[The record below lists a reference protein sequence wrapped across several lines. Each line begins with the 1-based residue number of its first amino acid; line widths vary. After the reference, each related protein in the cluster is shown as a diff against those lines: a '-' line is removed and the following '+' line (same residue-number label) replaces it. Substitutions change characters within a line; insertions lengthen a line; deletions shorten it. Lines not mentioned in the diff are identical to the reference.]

1 MDRTAI
7 SEMLTARDMQTLL
20 QVDRSTIYRMAEA
33 GQLPAIKVGKQWR
46 FPGDQVERWLQE
58 RATTRAPSAQSAA
71 SSLLEGAPLQDDLAA
86 LLPLQC
92 VQLIQDLFAELSGVM
107 VVITDLEGNPV
118 TEVSRPCGLFCAISR
133 VPHAIRACISS
144 WHALGAMP
152 ELEARLL
159 PTSLGL
165 LCTRGLVR
173 IGNELKG
180 MVIMGGIAPDD
191 WPPPPEEIQVIA
203 AHHGVDADLLAA
215 HIHEVYYLDA
225 TRRAQLLQTVQRIAD
240 VIAHIA
246 NERWKLMEKLAVIA
260 QLTR

>member
-1 MDRTAI
+1 MP
-7 SEMLTARDMQTLL
+7 EMLTARDMQALL

-46 FPGDQVERWLQE
+46 FPGDRVEQWLRE
-58 RATTRAPSAQSAA
+58 RASTRVPAAPA
-71 SSLLEGAPLQDDLAA
+71 SPLPILDGAPVQGDLAT

-92 VQLIQDLFAELSGVM
+92 VQLIQDLFAELCGVM
-107 VVITDLEGNPV
+107 VVVTDLEGNPI
-118 TEVSRPCGLFCAISR
+118 TEVSQPCGLFCAVSQ
-133 VPHAIRACISS
+133 VPHAVRTCVAS
-144 WHALGAMP
+144 WYALGATP

-165 LCTRGLVR
+165 LCVRGLVR

-191 WPPPPEEIQVIA
+191 WPPPPEEIQAIA
-203 AHHGVDADLLAA
+203 ARHGVDVDLVAA
-215 HIHEVYYLDA
+215 HIHEVYYVDA
-225 TRRAQLLQTVQRIAD
+225 AQRVRLVHLVQRIAD

-246 NERWKLMEKLAVIA
+246 NERRTMMEKLAIIA

>member
-1 MDRTAI
+1 MP
-7 SEMLTARDMQTLL
+7 EMLTARDMEALL

-33 GQLPAIKVGKQWR
+33 AQLPAIKVGKQWR
-46 FPGDQVERWLQE
+46 FPSDQVERWLRE
-58 RATTRAPSAQSAA
+58 RIITRAPEAQTITSMLPNGMP
-71 SSLLEGAPLQDDLAA
+71 SKDDLAA

-107 VVITDLEGNPV
+107 VVVTDLEGNPI
-118 TEVSRPCGLFCAISR
+118 TEISQPCGLFCAVSR
-133 VPHAIRACISS
+133 VPHAIRTCVAS
-144 WHALGAMP
+144 WQALGTTP

-165 LCTRGLVR
+165 LCVRGLVR

-180 MVIMGGIAPDD
+180 MVIVGGIAPDD
-191 WPPPPEEIQVIA
+191 WPPPPEEIRAIA
-203 AHHGVDADLLAA
+203 ARHGVDADLLAA

-225 TRRAQLLQTVQRIAD
+225 AQRIRLVHMVQRIAD

-246 NERWKLMEKLAVIA
+246 NERRSLTERLAAIA

>member
-1 MDRTAI
+1 MP
-7 SEMLTARDMQTLL
+7 EMLTARDMQTLL

-46 FPGDQVERWLQE
+46 FPGDQVERWLRE
-58 RATTRAPSAQSAA
+58 RTITRVPGAQMLA
-71 SSLLEGAPLQDDLAA
+71 SSLLDGMPFQDSLAA

-107 VVITDLEGNPV
+107 MVVTDLEGHPI

-133 VPHAIRACISS
+133 VPHAIRMCVAS
-144 WHALGAMP
+144 WHTLGATP

-165 LCTRGLVR
+165 LCARGLVR

-191 WPPPPEEIQVIA
+191 WPPPPEEIQAIA

-215 HIHEVYYLDA
+215 HIHEVYYLDNA
-225 TRRAQLLQTVQRIAD
+225 QRTRLLQLVQRIAD

-246 NERWKLMEKLAVIA
+246 NERRTMAGKLAAIA
-260 QLTR
+260 QLVR

>member
-1 MDRTAI
+1 MP
-7 SEMLTARDMQTLL
+7 EMLTARDMQTLL

-46 FPGDQVERWLQE
+46 FPSDQVERWLRE
-58 RATTRAPSAQSAA
+58 RTVAHIPGVQSIPPAFPN
-71 SSLLEGAPLQDDLAA
+71 GTFLQDDLAA
-86 LLPLQC
+86 LLPIPC
-92 VQLIQDLFAELSGVM
+92 VQLIQDLLAELTNVM
-107 VVITDLEGNPV
+107 VVVTDMEGNPV
-118 TEVSRPCGLFCAISR
+118 TKISRPCGLFCVIDQ
-133 VPHAIRACISS
+133 VPHAIRTCVAS
-144 WHALGAMP
+144 WRELATTP

-165 LCTRGLVR
+165 LCVRGLVR

-191 WPPPPEEIQVIA
+191 WPPPPEEIQAIA
-203 AHHGVDADLLAA
+203 ARHGVDADLLAA

-225 TRRAQLLQTVQRIAD
+225 AQRTRLVHMVQRIAD

-246 NERWKLMEKLAVIA
+246 NERRSMMEKLAAIA

>member
-1 MDRTAI
+1 MDSATVP
-7 SEMLTARDMQTLL
+7 EMLTARDMQALL

-46 FPGDQVERWLQE
+46 FPGDQVERWLRE
-58 RATTRAPSAQSAA
+58 RSTTRVPHISATIPPVGDSA
-71 SSLLEGAPLQDDLAA
+71 SVRDDLAA

-92 VQLIQDLFAELSGVM
+92 VQLIQDLVADLRGVM
-107 VVITDLEGNPV
+107 MVVTDMEGNPV
-118 TEVSRPCGLFCAISR
+118 TEVSRPCGLFCVVSQ
-133 VPHAIRACISS
+133 VPHAIRTCIAS
-144 WHALGAMP
+144 WQALGATP

-165 LCTRGLVR
+165 LCVRGLIR

-191 WPPPPEEIQVIA
+191 WPPPPEEIQALA
-203 AHHGVDADLLAA
+203 ARHGVDAGLLAA
-215 HIHEVYYLDA
+215 HIHEVYYFD
-225 TRRAQLLQTVQRIAD
+225 TAQRTQLIHLVQRIAD

-246 NERWKLMEKLAVIA
+246 HEQRTLTEKLAAIA